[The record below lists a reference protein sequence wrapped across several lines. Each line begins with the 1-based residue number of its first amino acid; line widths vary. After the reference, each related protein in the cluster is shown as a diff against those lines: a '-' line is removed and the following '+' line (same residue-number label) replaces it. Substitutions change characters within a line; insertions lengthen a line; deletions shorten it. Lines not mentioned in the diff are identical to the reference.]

1 MTATAESAPIE
12 GLLQEV
18 SRRAGWIE
26 SPSECAAHLES
37 MGITDDDARYYGYED
52 VFDLAHEV
60 ASSQRSE
67 HVGVTSAWAT
77 ERRLQA
83 DAYEEHRPPSVVTSI
98 LRFFMRGLVF
108 GMPMAIMIFA
118 ILLLL
123 FSLWAYYYFST
134 ARATAI
140 GLGTALSYFLAGGF
154 TQAIGRRGLM
164 YVKQDMHKLSLK
176 LCAVFVAAG
185 IVMTICVAVFLY
197 FFTTFFGVIASSERV
212 VLITYYVTLS
222 VLWLGLATL
231 YMLQQEILFSVA
243 IAVGI
248 AVVYFVYV
256 ILGANIVLAHSIGIL
271 SAALFSLIASTIIL
285 LFRHYRTR
293 DTRIPLLAKLPRPSL
308 LLASIAP
315 FFLFGVLYFLLIFTD
330 RLMAWTG
337 NMPFR
342 ETFVWFR
349 ADYEVGENW
358 ALLGLIPALGV
369 LEYTLYRFSHQVRA
383 RQFEYTLAEVGGFR
397 AWFMR
402 FYIRQMIVFLVA
414 AILGA
419 VIAYF
424 GVHALLPRLPT
435 IAILFSPISVFVFIF
450 AVIGYLFA
458 AFGLLNTSMFFWLS
472 RPRLALVAIVPGV
485 VVDVVVA
492 FLLSRGIQFYWA
504 VIGFTVGSI
513 VFAVL
518 STVIGVRILT
528 ELDYYYYS
536 AV

>member
-1 MTATAESAPIE
+1 
-12 GLLQEV
+12 
-18 SRRAGWIE
+18 
-26 SPSECAAHLES
+26 
-37 MGITDDDARYYGYED
+37 
-52 VFDLAHEV
+52 
-60 ASSQRSE
+60 
-67 HVGVTSAWAT
+67 
-77 ERRLQA
+77 
-83 DAYEEHRPPSVVTSI
+83 
-98 LRFFMRGLVF
+98 
-108 GMPMAIMIFA
+108 
-118 ILLLL
+118 
-123 FSLWAYYYFST
+123 
-134 ARATAI
+134 
-140 GLGTALSYFLAGGF
+140 
-154 TQAIGRRGLM
+154 
-164 YVKQDMHKLSLK
+164 
-176 LCAVFVAAG
+176 VAAG

-231 YMLQQEILFSVA
+231 YLLQQEILFSVA

-330 RLMAWTG
+330 RLMAWTA

-342 ETFVWFR
+342 ETFVWLR
-349 ADYEVGENW
+349 DDYEVGENW
-358 ALLGLIPALGV
+358 ALLGLNPALGV

-504 VIGFTVGSI
+504 
-513 VFAVL
+513 
-518 STVIGVRILT
+518 
-528 ELDYYYYS
+528 
-536 AV
+536 